1 MNLSESLKEPIRNR
15 DMETKVEMLCNF
27 KRRQMAS
34 QVNTYIF
41 FEWEKVAEKILK
53 TAKKKKRKQ
62 DKKNS

>member
-34 QVNTYIF
+34 QVRYIIHIF
-41 FEWEKVAEKILK
+41 SLNEK
-53 TAKKKKRKQ
+53 R
-62 DKKNS
+62 